1 MTMSRV
7 MCRPTQPLK
16 NVPTNTSSG
25 QNQIIRPKE
34 KVVLVMG
41 ATGSGKTRLSIDL
54 ATCFP
59 SEIINSDKMQVYSG
73 LDVVTNKAT
82 KEEQRGIPHH
92 LLGTQNPNK
101 EFTASDFCD
110 MASHAIES
118 ITNREKVPIIVGGS
132 NSYMEAL
139 VDKFGTRYEWCCL
152 WVDVSTPVLH
162 SYVAQRVE
170 QMIGGGMVN
179 ELRPFFSPNGDYSKG
194 IRKAIGVPE
203 FHEYFRREAF
213 SSTEMRMRLLQ
224 DAVREVKR
232 NTCHLACKQL
242 GRIQWLRSVKGWKIH
257 RVCATP
263 VFQKRGQEA
272 NDAWKNVVAQPCASI
287 VSQFL
292 YSANAVSG
300 RVPASL
306 QQNSH

>member
-1 MTMSRV
+1 MTMTMSRV

-132 NSYMEAL
+132 NSYI
-139 VDKFGTRYEWCCL
+139 CL
-152 WVDVSTPVLH
+152 LYTS
-162 SYVAQRVE
+162 
-170 QMIGGGMVN
+170 
-179 ELRPFFSPNGDYSKG
+179 
-194 IRKAIGVPE
+194 
-203 FHEYFRREAF
+203 
-213 SSTEMRMRLLQ
+213 
-224 DAVREVKR
+224 DAADE
-232 NTCHLACKQL
+232 
-242 GRIQWLRSVKGWKIH
+242 
-257 RVCATP
+257 
-263 VFQKRGQEA
+263 
-272 NDAWKNVVAQPCASI
+272 
-287 VSQFL
+287 
-292 YSANAVSG
+292 
-300 RVPASL
+300 
-306 QQNSH
+306 